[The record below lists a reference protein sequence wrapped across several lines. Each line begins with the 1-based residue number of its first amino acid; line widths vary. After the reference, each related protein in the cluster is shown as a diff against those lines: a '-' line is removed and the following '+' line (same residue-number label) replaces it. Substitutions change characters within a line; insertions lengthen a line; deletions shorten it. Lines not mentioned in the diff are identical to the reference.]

1 MLTVRTS
8 ENTVITSFRLIS
20 ERQDFSSVRTGE
32 NTVRARARIHL
43 PHKGF
48 LMYFCNIASCSFVS
62 SPALNVFRKNKVGS
76 SEMINK
82 DKEIRTRVLFFQGLI
97 PVNLAR

>member
-1 MLTVRTS
+1 
-8 ENTVITSFRLIS
+8 
-20 ERQDFSSVRTGE
+20 
-32 NTVRARARIHL
+32 
-43 PHKGF
+43 
-48 LMYFCNIASCSFVS
+48 MYFCNIASCSFVS

-82 DKEIRTRVLFFQGLI
+82 EKEIRTRVLFFQGLI